1 VVYHPTGSV
10 VSCPPARS
18 LYRFVSSQVTSGAI
32 PLLATMDIKL
42 ATSRRPAQ
50 AVGYPAQG
58 RGADGDSG
66 GTAGTPPM
74 GVGAIGVSNS
84 QSCEIPPL
92 PASQRSV
99 GRTKGNP
106 RPLSTAGSRPGP
118 TSCAGAPP
126 DGLGPTPSA
135 RSPTPEIILQS
146 RTFRIATWNMCGQL
160 KRSDQ
165 AQRKLPFAERL
176 LLLEGLDLLLLTE
189 THEETLVTSPSVRV
203 LGQSGMA
210 SKAGIALITS
220 AKSSWKAV
228 AHEDLVPG
236 YAMITKVAHNQ
247 SREEFWLLGVY
258 GNTSRGFAS
267 LREFLGLLRM
277 KLRLFIASGPG
288 MSWEG
293 CLAVGDWNF
302 VEFSGDRFPV
312 RESHVRA
319 APLVGIFNDI
329 RALCKFAD
337 AAGDRAS
344 PRLWSWSGTTQDG
357 MSYSRIDRIYVPTE
371 GWSACK
377 PIPVDTNWSDHR
389 MIMADITRL
398 RPCVEKAVPAP
409 RLPSLDLLTRSHT
422 FWPKVLTSW
431 SQSTEDGPMTLE
443 RWTAFKRD
451 VLSAGLATSRAVRKA
466 SKKDWRRALKEEALS
481 PSEAT
486 AAMRRAAARV
496 QSEPVPRTRGGAA
509 HEWPEAVSSRGVR
522 PRRPRPSFVPDA
534 TSPWQVPVYA
544 SSGSHGG
551 PSPALA
557 GMEARPMGKPRLSVA
572 DILDQRQQALGAA
585 AKRKAAHMAKN
596 RTSDWFKQSSN
607 KELDERGSRASVSV
621 EGLRRPSEQHAHTD
635 LRGMASVARE
645 YFEGLHT
652 PEPLPADRLASQQ
665 LLLQELREEYGTRPD
680 PTEVS
685 LGPFSGEEA
694 YALKKKMPN
703 TAPGPDGIPYDF
715 WKRLASLLDS
725 LQKESSPPPVFWSVL
740 LELTCDLRAR
750 GTGRLGFK
758 DANVSLFFKKGDPT
772 LVLNYRP
779 ISSMNTDCKMYTN
792 LVNARLAPWAVAK
805 LHEDQKGFVPGRL
818 MKEHTRL
825 ASEVAHL
832 SDASGSPGYIVSLD
846 QAKAYDRVDQAWLLR
861 VLCALRVPG
870 ELVALIRDIASG
882 CRSRI
887 RVNSGYS
894 GWFKLRRGVRQGD
907 PLSCLLFNF
916 SIEPLAMRLRRT
928 VGGISLYGLPP
939 VKVMLYA
946 DDINLFLSRD
956 DSVDDVNTCL
966 VEASYAIGSRFNRE
980 KTDVKPVGPPGFRVK
995 CFAEQSLSGS
1005 TLPGAY
1011 ILPPGSPLRILGVW
1025 IDSHDHAA
1033 HRWAQIDAH
1042 ISRIIRQWRAIGAS
1056 VLNRAALAKALM
1068 LSRCHFLLDG
1078 NGIPGRFLDRISN
1091 KVQRFV
1097 RGSFSDMAYRTL
1109 EVPLAEGGLNCP
1121 SLRSRKKACDL
1132 KFISELITGPQLVPW
1147 KQWTWKDIKLASF
1160 SSASSDTSGLNPFV
1174 QNAHVKPSLLQDRV
1188 RQAFLSAQQV
1198 GLDLVCAAPSLEARR
1213 KAPAVFHPAI
1223 PKNAFVTKKMS
1234 ILRGLGIRNM
1244 GDVFSPPVA
1253 ATNHKEG
1260 LRVLRM
1266 VRERLSS
1273 SAWSPSRVHCSFPPS
1288 DSVLVWPTMN
1298 GPLGCVRVF
1307 TGSSLLTTAVQVR
1320 VATKARARLL
1330 GEAPVTRRSARV
1342 GGQPVPPPILPAQG
1356 DSYRGQ
1362 LSARPYTTP
1371 PAGVVRDGSGIILTD
1386 DIHVWTDGSALNNGL
1401 ETCTAG
1407 AAWATDLGLQDEVSL
1422 FGLALSNNVAE
1433 VAAVVLCLLAWR
1445 DAHLVIHTDSSF
1457 VLGLVKGG
1465 LLAMERDGW
1474 GDSLRH
1480 LSVGVPA
1487 GLLQYA
1493 LYLLRDRSGRL
1504 AFVKAKVHANDVHNN
1519 LADFLANQG
1528 RVHGRRMN
1536 LGLLTAPAGWV
1547 DTAPVLA
1554 HQPLDFLT
1562 KLVVRH
1568 VVPPPTVTLRFTCF
1582 SDRWVVA
1589 MGGLFGLVLDPGLYI
1604 SNIWRINIPEQ
1615 LREVLWREM
1624 NGTQVL
1630 GVNYHGK
1637 SDQGRRC
1644 RCGATMSLDH
1654 IFLGCY
1660 RYDVTPLQA
1669 VLLAHLAKVS
1679 PPVFCRSL
1687 RPDDW
1692 HPSPW
1697 YPLLALKRVERNA
1710 VKPSRTLKNPGKSL
1724 SLSRP
1729 AREWLIGTYFW
1740 LLWRWRMKEIHDG
1753 SFLFVPRLLT
1763 GALDGALGSLP
1774 AAAPDECRPKPAL
1787 VTGDPGQAR
1796 AWSSE
1801 AAVKAVVSPAGN
1813 SMGQGQLSRR
1823 EAILRTLTDGAF
1835 D

>member
-1 VVYHPTGSV
+1 MGGV
-10 VSCPPARS
+10 VSCPPAH
-18 LYRFVSSQVTSGAI
+18 LPYRFCFVLQVTPGAI
-32 PLLATMDIKL
+32 PLLAVMDIKL

-58 RGADGDSG
+58 RGADGDGG
-66 GTAGTPPM
+66 GTAGTPPV
-74 GVGAIGVSNS
+74 GVGAIGVTNN
-84 QSCEIPPL
+84 QSCEIPLL
-92 PASQRSV
+92 PASQWSV

-106 RPLSTAGSRPGP
+106 RPISTAGSNLVPNG
-118 TSCAGAPP
+118 CAGAPL
-126 DGLGPTPSA
+126 DGTRAMPNA
-135 RSPTPEIILQS
+135 RSPTPEVVLQN
-146 RTFRIATWNMCGQL
+146 RTFKIATWNMCGQL
-160 KRSDQ
+160 RKSDQ

-176 LLLEGLDLLLLTE
+176 LVLEGLDLLLLTE
-189 THEETLVTSPSVRV
+189 THEETLVTSPSVRI

-210 SKAGIALITS
+210 SRAGIALVTG
-220 AKSSWKAV
+220 AKSSWRAV

-236 YAMITKVAHNQ
+236 YAMITRVAHGQ

-267 LREFLGLLRM
+267 LGEFLGLLRER
-277 KLRLFIASGPG
+277 LRLFIASGPG
-288 MSWEG
+288 VSWEG
-293 CLAVGDWNF
+293 CLAAGDWNF

-312 RESHVRA
+312 WESHVRA
-319 APLVGIFNDI
+319 APLVRVFNDI
-329 RALCKFAD
+329 RALCKFTD
-337 AAGDRAS
+337 AAGDEAS
-344 PRLWSWSGTTQDG
+344 PRLWSWSGKTQDG
-357 MSYSRIDRIYVPTE
+357 MSYSRIDCIYVPTE

-377 PIPVDTNWSDHR
+377 PIPVATNWSDHR

-398 RPCVEKAVPAP
+398 RPRVEKAVPAP
-409 RLPSLDLLTRSHT
+409 RLPSLDLLARSRT
-422 FWPKVLTSW
+422 FWPKVLASW
-431 SQSTEDGPMTLE
+431 SQSTAGGPMTLE
-443 RWTAFKRD
+443 RWTAFKED
-451 VLSAGLATSRAVRKA
+451 VLCAGIATSKAVHKA
-466 SKKDWRRALKEEALS
+466 SKKDWRRALKEETLS
-481 PSEAT
+481 PSKAA

-496 QSEPVPRTRGGAA
+496 QPESVPRTRDDVAPV
-509 HEWPEAVSSRGVR
+509 WPEAVPSRGVR
-522 PRRPRPSFVPDA
+522 PCRPRPSFVPGA
-534 TSPWQVPVYA
+534 ASPWQVPVCA
-544 SSGSHGG
+544 SSGGHSS

-557 GMEARPMGKPRLSVA
+557 GMGARPVDKPKSSVA
-572 DILDQRQQALGAA
+572 DLLDQRQLALGAV

-596 RTSDWFKQSSN
+596 RTSSWFKQSSN

-621 EGLRRPSEQHAHTD
+621 EGLRRPSSQYAHTD

-645 YFEGLHT
+645 YFEDLHT
-652 PEPLPADRLASQQ
+652 PEPLLVDRLASQQ
-665 LLLQELREEYGTRPD
+665 LLLQELREEYCGRPD
-680 PTEVS
+680 PTDVS
-685 LGPFSGEEA
+685 LGPFTEEEA
-694 YALKKKMPN
+694 LALRKKMPN

-715 WKRLASLLDS
+715 WKKLASLLDS
-725 LQKESSPPPVFWSVL
+725 LQKESSPPPVFWGVL

-750 GTGRLGFK
+750 GTARLGFK

-772 LVLNYRP
+772 LVSNYCP

-846 QAKAYDRVDQAWLLR
+846 QAKAYDRVDQAWLLQ
-861 VLCALRVPG
+861 VLDALRVPK
-870 ELVALIRDIASG
+870 ELVALVRDVVSG
-882 CRSRI
+882 CRSRVRI
-887 RVNSGYS
+887 NSGYS
-894 GWFKLRRGVRQGD
+894 GWFSLRRGVWQGD

-916 SIEPLAMRLRRT
+916 SIEPLVMRLRRA
-928 VGGISLYGLPP
+928 VNGISLYGLPP

-946 DDINLFLSRD
+946 DDINLFLSCD
-956 DSVDDVNTCL
+956 DSVDDINECL
-966 VEASYAIGSRFNRE
+966 VATSYAIGSKFNQE
-980 KTDVKPVGPPGFRVK
+980 KTDVKLVGPPDFRVK
-995 CFAEQSLSGS
+995 CFAEQSMSGP

-1011 ILPPGSPLRILGVW
+1011 ILPPGGPLRVLGVW

-1042 ISRIIRQWRAIGAS
+1042 ISRIIQQWRAIGAS

-1091 KVQRFV
+1091 KIQRFV
-1097 RGSFSDMAYRTL
+1097 RGSFSDMAYRML

-1132 KFISELITGPQLVPW
+1132 KFLSELITGPQLVPW
-1147 KQWTWKDIKLASF
+1147 KRWTWKDIKLASF
-1160 SSASSDTSGLNPFV
+1160 SSASSDVSGLNPFV

-1198 GLDLVCAAPSLEARR
+1198 GLDLVCAAPSLGARR
-1213 KAPAVFHPAI
+1213 KTPAVFHPAI
-1223 PKNAFVTKKMS
+1223 PKVAFVMKKMS
-1234 ILRGLGIRNM
+1234 ILRGLGVKSM

-1260 LRVLRM
+1260 LRVLCM
-1266 VRERLSS
+1266 VQEKMSS
-1273 SAWSPSRVHCSFPPS
+1273 SAWSPGRVHCSFPPD
-1288 DSVLVWPTMN
+1288 DSVLVWPAMN

-1307 TGSSLLTTAVQVR
+1307 TDNSLLTTAVQVR
-1320 VATKARARLL
+1320 VASKARARLL
-1330 GEAPVTRRSARV
+1330 GEAPVARRSARV
-1342 GGQPVPPPILPAQG
+1342 GGQPAPPPVMPVQG

-1362 LSARPYTTP
+1362 MSARPYTTP
-1371 PAGVVRDGSGIILTD
+1371 PAGVVRDGTKIILPVD
-1386 DIHVWTDGSALNNGL
+1386 VHVWTDGSALNNGL

-1407 AAWATDLGLQDEVSL
+1407 AAWTADLGFQDEVSL
-1422 FGLALSNNVAE
+1422 FGIALSNNVAE

-1445 DAHLVIHTDSSF
+1445 DAHLVVHTDSSF

-1480 LSVGVPA
+1480 LSMGVPA

-1504 AFVKAKVHANDVHNN
+1504 AFVKAKAHADDVHNN
-1519 LADFLANQG
+1519 MADFLANQG
-1528 RVHGRRMN
+1528 RVHGRRMD
-1536 LGLLTAPAGWV
+1536 LSRLTAPARWV

-1568 VVPPPTVTLRFTCF
+1568 AVPPPTVTLRFTRF

-1604 SNIWRINIPEQ
+1604 SNVWRVNIPEQ
-1615 LREVLWREM
+1615 LREVLWWEM

-1630 GVNYHGK
+1630 GINYHGR
-1637 SDQGRRC
+1637 SDRGRRC

-1654 IFLGCY
+1654 ILLGCY
-1660 RYDVTPLQA
+1660 RYDVAPLRV
-1669 VLLAHLAKVS
+1669 VLLTHLARVS

-1687 RPDDW
+1687 RPDEW

-1697 YPLLALKRVERNA
+1697 YPLLALKRVEQGA
-1710 VKPSRTLKNPGKSL
+1710 VKPSKALKKPEKSL

-1740 LLWRWRMKEIHDG
+1740 LLWRWRMKEIHDD
-1753 SFLFVPRLLT
+1753 SFLFVPHLLT
-1763 GALDGALGSLP
+1763 DALDGTLGNLPTAASGEHGPKPVRVTRCPGPARAQSSRAAIEADISP
-1774 AAAPDECRPKPAL
+1774 AAAP
-1787 VTGDPGQAR
+1787 G
-1796 AWSSE
+1796 
-1801 AAVKAVVSPAGN
+1801 
-1813 SMGQGQLSRR
+1813 GQGQVSRR
-1823 EAILRTLTDGAF
+1823 DAILRALTDGAF

>member
-1 VVYHPTGSV
+1 VWSAAPRRAPSID
-10 VSCPPARS
+10 SFF
-18 LYRFVSSQVTSGAI
+18 LQVTRGAI
-32 PLLATMDIKL
+32 PLLAAMDIKL

-58 RGADGDSG
+58 RGADGDGG
-66 GTAGTPPM
+66 GTAGTPPV

-84 QSCEIPPL
+84 QPCEFPL
-92 PASQRSV
+92 PPASQRSV
-99 GRTKGNP
+99 GGAKSNP
-106 RPLSTAGSRPGP
+106 RPLSTAGSNLVPNGR
-118 TSCAGAPP
+118 AGAPP
-126 DGLGPTPSA
+126 DGTRATPNA
-135 RSPTPEIILQS
+135 RSPTPEVVLQN

-189 THEETLVTSPSVRV
+189 THEEALSASPSVRV

-210 SKAGIALITS
+210 SRAGVALITS
-220 AKSSWKAV
+220 ARSSWKAV
-228 AHEDLVPG
+228 AHEVLVPG
-236 YAMITKVAHNQ
+236 YAMITKVAHGQ

-267 LREFLGLLRM
+267 LREFLDLLRE
-277 KLRLFIASGPG
+277 KLRLFIATGPG
-288 MSWEG
+288 MSWDG
-293 CLAVGDWNF
+293 CLAAGDWNF
-302 VEFSGDRFPV
+302 VEFPGDRFPV

-319 APLVGIFNDI
+319 APLVEIFNDI
-329 RALCKFAD
+329 RALCKFTD
-337 AAGDRAS
+337 AAGDEAS
-344 PRLWSWSGTTQDG
+344 PRLWSWSGATQDG
-357 MSYSRIDRIYVPTE
+357 MSHSRLDRVYVPVA
-371 GWSACK
+371 GWSACR
-377 PIPVDTNWSDHR
+377 PIPVATNWSDHR
-389 MIMADITRL
+389 VIIADVTRL
-398 RPCVEKAVPAP
+398 RPRIERAVPAP

-422 FWPKVLTSW
+422 FWPKVLASW
-431 SQSTEDGPMTLE
+431 SRSTEEGPMTLE
-443 RWTAFKRD
+443 KWTSFKRD
-451 VLSAGLATSRAVRKA
+451 VLSTGLATSKAVRRV
-466 SKKDWRRALKEEALS
+466 SKRDWRRALKEETLS
-481 PSEAT
+481 PSEAV
-486 AAMRRAAARV
+486 AAMRCAAAHRR
-496 QSEPVPRTRGGAA
+496 SGPAPRTKGGEAPF
-509 HEWPEAVSSRGVR
+509 WPEAVPSREVR
-522 PRRPRPSFVPDA
+522 PRRPRLSFVPGA
-534 TSPWQVPVYA
+534 ASPWQVPVYA
-544 SSGSHGG
+544 PGG
-551 PSPALA
+551 IGKHPSPAE
-557 GMEARPMGKPRLSVA
+557 MEEGGQPGVKPRTSVA
-572 DILDQRQQALGAA
+572 DLLDQRQLALGAA

-621 EGLRRPSEQHAHTD
+621 EGLRRPTEQCAHTD

-645 YFEGLHT
+645 YFEVLHT
-652 PEPLPADRLASQQ
+652 PELLPADRLASQQ
-665 LLLQELREEYGTRPD
+665 LLLRELQDDYGIRPD

-685 LGPFSGEEA
+685 LGPFTAEEA

-703 TAPGPDGIPYDF
+703 TAPGPDGLPYDF
-715 WKRLASLLDS
+715 WKRLASLLSS
-725 LQKESSPPPVFWSVL
+725 LQRESSPPPDFWDVFL
-740 LELTCDLRAR
+740 DLTSDLRAR
-750 GTGRLGFK
+750 GTARLGFK

-772 LVLNYRP
+772 LVSNYRP

-846 QAKAYDRVDQAWLLR
+846 QAKAYDRVDQAWLLK

-870 ELVALIRDIASG
+870 ELVALIGDIASG
-882 CRSRI
+882 CRSRVRI
-887 RVNSGYS
+887 NSGYS
-894 GWFKLRRGVRQGD
+894 GWFNLRRGVRQGD

-946 DDINLFLSRD
+946 DDVNLFLSSK
-956 DSVDDVNTCL
+956 DSVDNVNTCL
-966 VEASYAIGSRFNRE
+966 VATSYAIGSKFNQE
-980 KTDVKPVGPPGFRVK
+980 KTDVKPVGPPGFRER
-995 CFAEQSLSGS
+995 CFTEQSMSGS

-1011 ILPPGSPLRILGVW
+1011 ILPPGGPLRVLGVW
-1025 IDSHDHAA
+1025 IDSHDHAT

-1042 ISRIIRQWRAIGAS
+1042 ISCIIRQWRAIGAS

-1078 NGIPGRFLDRISN
+1078 NGIPGRFLDKISN
-1091 KVQRFV
+1091 KIQRFV
-1097 RGSFSDMAYRTL
+1097 RGPFSDMAYRTL
-1109 EVPLAEGGLNCP
+1109 EVPLVEGGLNCP
-1121 SLRSRKKACDL
+1121 SLRSRKRACDL
-1132 KFISELITGPQLVPW
+1132 KFLSELITGPQLVPW

-1160 SSASSDTSGLNPFV
+1160 SSASSTSSGLNPFL

-1213 KAPAVFHPAI
+1213 KAPAIFHPAI
-1223 PKNAFVTKKMS
+1223 PKNAFVMKKMS
-1234 ILRGLGIRNM
+1234 ILRGLGVRSM

-1253 ATNHKEG
+1253 ATDHREG
-1260 LRVLRM
+1260 LRVLEM
-1266 VRERLSS
+1266 VREKMSS
-1273 SAWSPSRVHCSFPPS
+1273 SAWSPSRAHYSFPPS
-1288 DSVLVWPTMN
+1288 DSVLVWPAMN
-1298 GPLGCVRVF
+1298 GPLGCIRVF
-1307 TGSSLLTTAVQVR
+1307 TDVSLLTTAVQVR

-1330 GEAPVTRRSARV
+1330 GEAPVARRSARV
-1342 GGQPVPPPILPAQG
+1342 GGQPAPPPVLPITG

-1362 LSARPYTTP
+1362 ISARPYTTP
-1371 PAGVVRDGSGIILTD
+1371 PVGVVRDGAEIVLPV

-1407 AAWATDLGLQDEVSL
+1407 AAWTTDLGFQDDVSL
-1422 FGLALSNNVAE
+1422 FGITLSNNVAE
-1433 VAAVVLCLLAWR
+1433 VTAVVLCLLAWR
-1445 DAHLVIHTDSSF
+1445 DAHLVVHTDSSF

-1480 LSVGVPA
+1480 LSLGVPV

-1504 AFVKAKVHANDVHNN
+1504 AFVKAKAHADDRLNN
-1519 LADFLANQG
+1519 LADFLANRG
-1528 RVHGRRMN
+1528 RVHGRRMD
-1536 LGLLTAPAGWV
+1536 LSRLVAPAGWV
-1547 DTAPVLA
+1547 DAAPVLA

-1568 VVPPPTVTLRFTCF
+1568 AVPPPTATLRFTRF

-1589 MGGLFGLVLDPGLYI
+1589 MGGLFGLVLDPGLYV
-1604 SNIWRINIPEQ
+1604 SNVWKVNIPEP

-1654 IFLGCY
+1654 ILLGCY
-1660 RYDVTPLQA
+1660 RYDVAPLRA
-1669 VLLAHLAKVS
+1669 VLLTHLAKVS

-1687 RPDDW
+1687 RPDEW

-1697 YPLLALKRVERNA
+1697 YPLIALQRIERG
-1710 VKPSRTLKNPGKSL
+1710 VVRPSKALGDPGRSL
-1724 SLSRP
+1724 SSTRP

-1740 LLWRWRMKEIHDG
+1740 LLWRWRMKDIHDD
-1753 SFLFVPRLLT
+1753 SFLFVPQLLT
-1763 GALDGALGSLP
+1763 TALDGALGSLP
-1774 AAAPDECRPKPAL
+1774 AAASGGCRPKPTQAAGTPGPARARSSGAM
-1787 VTGDPGQAR
+1787 VEAGVSPTASGSRPGQ
-1796 AWSSE
+1796 
-1801 AAVKAVVSPAGN
+1801 V
-1813 SMGQGQLSRR
+1813 SRR
-1823 EAILRTLTDGAF
+1823 EAILRALTDGAF